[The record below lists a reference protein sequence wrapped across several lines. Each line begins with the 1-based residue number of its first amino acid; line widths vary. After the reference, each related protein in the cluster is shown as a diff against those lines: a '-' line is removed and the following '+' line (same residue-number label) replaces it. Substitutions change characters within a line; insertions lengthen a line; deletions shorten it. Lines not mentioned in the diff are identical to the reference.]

1 MTEAKPVRKS
11 PKAAAASPRLTR
23 EDWLDAAFESVVE
36 GGFDA
41 ARVLPLSQRLGVTRG
56 SFYWHF
62 KDHAELIDDLL
73 KRWVALEEAADQEL
87 VAIHTEN
94 PQDDLMQVL
103 VKAFDHAGEEQKN
116 MRFEL
121 ALRGLGRRD
130 PQVAKILG
138 RVDRN
143 RLTILVQKFVRIT
156 GDMAR
161 AGDYAALFYL
171 AMVGCYQALARPN
184 TSEMMRQYLKD
195 LLNRLLIVEAGK
207 SRV

>member
-1 MTEAKPVRKS
+1 MTTAKPARKTTKS
-11 PKAAAASPRLTR
+11 GPSSPRLTR

-41 ARVLPLSQRLGVTRG
+41 ARVLPLSQRLQVTRG

-62 KDHAELIDDLL
+62 KDHAELISDLL
-73 KRWVALEEAADQEL
+73 KRWVAHEEAADQEL
-87 VAIHTEN
+87 VAIHTED
-94 PQDDLMQVL
+94 PKDDLLQVL
-103 VKAFDHAGEEQKN
+103 VKAFDHAGVEQKN

-130 PQVAKILG
+130 PEVAKILS
-138 RVDRN
+138 RIDRN

-156 GDMAR
+156 GDMGR

-184 TSEMMRQYLKD
+184 TDDMMRQYLKD
-195 LLNRLLIVEAGK
+195 LLNRLLILEAGK
-207 SRV
+207 SKG